1 MSILFSYILCLVIS
15 MVIPATFFFG
25 LKTIKLI

>member
-1 MSILFSYILCLVIS
+1 MSVLFGYILCLVIS
-15 MVIPATFFFG
+15 LAIPVTFFFG

>member
-1 MSILFSYILCLVIS
+1 MSIFIGYALFLAAFSVLALS
-15 MVIPATFFFG
+15 FFFG

>member
-1 MSILFSYILCLVIS
+1 MFMLFTYVLCVAVFLTVP
-15 MVIPATFFFG
+15 VAFFFG